1 MVNIVELYTA
11 VAVLCLTG
19 AVPGDVVFRLLTSG
33 IIAFLNLLRVAG

>member
-19 AVPGDVVFRLLTSG
+19 AVPGDVVFKLLTSAF
-33 IIAFLNLLRVAG
+33 IAVLNILGVAG